1 MPSISSHRPF
11 EMSVFFVPPDD
22 NHADGFHVLTM
33 TDDRGSMDIYTTS
46 LRAAAIE
53 AAFNNPTPD
62 LLAAIDPRLE
72 DVSQNETGRF
82 VYRECEI
89 DPHPRGG
96 FDWNLPGGDCG
107 DAPTLIAALDDIDE
121 CLLDDEPEDDDPQR
135 HAEMQEMAD
144 DDRAHALME
153 RRAELTA

>member
-1 MPSISSHRPF
+1 
-11 EMSVFFVPPDD
+11 MSVFFVPPDD